1 MITKHHISVKN
12 AVRGLATA
20 LNNQPNYK
28 IHIFLSLIAL
38 IGGIFL
44 KISYNEFL
52 VIVTLIFV
60 GLTVETINTAIEGT
74 NDAIDIKW
82 REDIK
87 VAKDASAGA
96 MLIFAIGAL
105 VLALIIF
112 IPKIISLFK

>member
-1 MITKHHISVKN
+1 MIRRHHISVKN
-12 AVRGLATA
+12 AVRGLITA
-20 LNNQPNYK
+20 LNSQPNYRV
-28 IHIFLSLIAL
+28 HLLLSLIAL
-38 IGGIFL
+38 IGGVLL

-52 VIVTLIFV
+52 VIITLIFV
-60 GLTVETINTAIEGT
+60 GLTIETINTAIEGT

-105 VLALIIF
+105 VLALIIYF
-112 IPKIISLFK
+112 PKIVSLFK